1 MGFVPGKKLIFNW
14 EMVLGF
20 FGVFFV
26 YLQAENTYNIKKKRH
41 TIAFKIYIR
50 SGRLKAQP

>member
-26 YLQAENTYNIKKKRH
+26 YLQAENTYNIKKKD

>member
-20 FGVFFV
+20 WVFFV
-26 YLQAENTYNIKKKRH
+26 YLQAENTYNIKKGH